1 MKIKKMQGKKGQV
14 FMPLLVI
21 VTLIIFTTLYL
32 DLAAKTE
39 QFEQQDNTENPKIGT
54 KQLVVLQATFDA
66 QKAQLY
72 LDLAAE
78 YAYGTAAATTARKGY
93 LSFEE
98 CSQYRG
104 VPIVYGD
111 AEHSDCMAYN
121 EDLGQ
126 QLAETVTTTFND
138 ALTPYLEAYEETL
151 DIPQYNYIITF
162 NGNYI
167 IGKGEEPLEVPLF
180 GVLPTAVRPEEV
192 QQQASVISASQ
203 LSESQF
209 SQWPVQYDEHKVNSC
224 FGYRGGDVV
233 SGKSKGSTYHPGVDL
248 RGPKGTPV
256 LAVSAGNVIAISP
269 VRWGRV
275 VLYHGNGVYSEYVHM
290 NTIIVEEGQVVEQG
304 TELGTTGGRGR
315 NGPNDYAP
323 HLHFGIIDTNIPAG
337 LYDPKKNK
345 AVLTS
350 FDEDNY
356 VNPLCYFDEIVSQ
369 AYTYKNNLAC
379 RSQGG
384 PLKFC
389 EFYKEQTGV
398 TETTQQTT
406 TAPVSVSKVSVSK
419 GTEQMLQSIDTN
431 YGEIIEEAIQ
441 GTSLSKSLIIGLVAT
456 ESGGNTNAGSST
468 GCQGL
473 MQFCSTTAKE
483 YGLCDNKKCSGR
495 DDRKD
500 PEKAIPSGVKLL
512 HDNINNFP
520 RKTDQIQFSLAAYN
534 GGSAIVT
541 AAIEATGKTDP
552 SWEEVSAALTADIV
566 GKYLKG
572 KYFDTT
578 EERNAKAREIT
589 SYPGKVQKYAAA
601 YDALKY

>member
-1 MKIKKMQGKKGQV
+1 MKKNAFHKKAQV

-32 DLAAKTE
+32 DLAAKSE
-39 QFEQQDNTENPKIGT
+39 QFEQQDDTEDPKIGT

-72 LDLAAE
+72 LDIAAE
-78 YAYGTAAATTARKGY
+78 YAYGTAAAATAREGY
-93 LSFEE
+93 LSQEE
-98 CSQYRG
+98 CKNYRG
-104 VPIVYGD
+104 VPIVYGA

-121 EDLGQ
+121 EDLEQ
-126 QLAETVTTTFND
+126 QLAETLTATFND

-162 NGNYI
+162 DDKYI
-167 IGKGEEPLEVPLF
+167 IGKGEEPIEVPIF
-180 GVLPTAVRPEEV
+180 GILPTVVRPEEV
-192 QQQASVISASQ
+192 QQQASSRGAA
-203 LSESQF
+203 QF

-233 SGKSKGSTYHPGVDL
+233 SGKSKGSTYHPGVDI
-248 RGPKGTPV
+248 RGPRGTPV
-256 LAVSAGNVIAISP
+256 LAVDAGNVIEVSP

-275 VLYHGNGVYSEYVHM
+275 VIDHGNGIYSEYVHM
-290 NTIIVEEGQVVEQG
+290 DTVLVEEGQAVETG
-304 TELGTTGGRGR
+304 TELGTTGGRGK
-315 NGPNDYAP
+315 NGPNDYDA

-337 LYDPKKNK
+337 LRDAQKNR

-350 FDEDNY
+350 FDEDQF
-356 VNPLCYFDEIVSQ
+356 VNPLCYFDETVS
-369 AYTYKNNLAC
+369 YTYKNNLAC
-379 RSQGG
+379 RSQRG

-389 EFYKEQTGV
+389 SLYKEQIEITPSQ
-398 TETTQQTT
+398 TQSPTKTSTSTST
-406 TAPVSVSKVSVSK
+406 TA
-419 GTEQMLQSIDTN
+419 MLKKIDAT
-431 YGEIIEEAIQ
+431 YGDLIEEAIQ
-441 GTSLSKSLIIGLVAT
+441 GTGISKALVIGLIAQ
-456 ESGGNTNAGSST
+456 ESSGNPNAGSST

-473 MQFCSTTAKE
+473 MQFCASSAYG

-500 PEKAIPSGVKLL
+500 PEKAIPAGVKLL
-512 HDNINNFP
+512 VDDIGSFS
-520 RKTDQIQFSLAAYN
+520 KYTDREAFGLAAYN
-534 GGSAIVT
+534 GGAAIVK
-541 AAIEATGKTDP
+541 AAIQATGKTDP

-578 EERNAKAREIT
+578 EERNAKVREIT

-601 YDALKY
+601 YAALEK